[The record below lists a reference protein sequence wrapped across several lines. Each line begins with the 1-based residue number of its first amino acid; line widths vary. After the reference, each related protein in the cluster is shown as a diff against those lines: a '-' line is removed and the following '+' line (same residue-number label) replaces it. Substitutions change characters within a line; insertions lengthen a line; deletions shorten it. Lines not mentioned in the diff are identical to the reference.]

1 MLLTLRDEK
10 NNLVVKDMLDIN
22 FDMKVESVKDKYCV
36 RINRRYKLAGEY
48 FSREE
53 AEEQMLILAN
63 ARNNIEQELRDF

>member
-22 FDMKVESVKDKYCV
+22 FDMKVENVKDKYCV
-36 RINRRYKLAGEY
+36 RINRRYKFAEEY